1 MKSWSCLLER
11 DTLTASYVLP
21 YGILDSISHLMLLA
35 LITVHLITAVSVD
48 YQDNNTFSNISAYF
62 QAIIF

>member
-11 DTLTASYVLP
+11 DALTSSYVLP

-35 LITVHLITAVSVD
+35 LITVHLITTVSVD
-48 YQDNNTFSNISAYF
+48 YQDNNTFSNVSAYF